1 MCPMNEYYVNDNFAT
16 RKKNLCGLLMK
27 MKIKKKIKEKKMY
40 FTQTN
45 NTYSVY
51 NGANSTKR
59 FSSQR
64 TLR

>member
-1 MCPMNEYYVNDNFAT
+1 MNEYYVNDNFET
-16 RKKNLCGLLMK
+16 RKKKPLWFADENED
-27 MKIKKKIKEKKMY
+27 KKIKEKKMY

-59 FSSQR
+59 YSSQR

>member
-16 RKKNLCGLLMK
+16 RKKKPLWFADENED
-27 MKIKKKIKEKKMY
+27 KKKINEKKMY

-59 FSSQR
+59 YSSQR